1 MAQQKRKTAATKNTK
16 SQKNTKNTRSKSTQ
30 ARTAAK
36 KSTSNTNRSVKNKR
50 AVQSK
55 TNYADSQAQAIIML
69 ACSLLLLLLAF
80 VSGDKGWK
88 QLHDAVKGCLG
99 ICAFIFPCLTAYI
112 AILMAMEK
120 EVKSKM
126 YKLLLICIF
135 TVALS
140 SSFYIFKA
148 HIYAED
154 ISYLKL
160 LRVLYDEG
168 TLGEVTGALSGIF
181 GYPIYKLLGLTG
193 AKIVILIL
201 VAVLFMIITG
211 VTLKTIIRI
220 VSKPVEA
227 VKNAGAYRN
236 SYYDE
241 DEDEDCY
248 DDYEDDE
255 EDYVQSRSPSRK
267 KAVGSDYDIDVPL
280 DGNDRRK
287 SRGEELTAEKFRKIT
302 GQSKKKAK
310 YEGKRDKRIDI
321 ELDDDEIQDS
331 PNDDETNEK
340 LEQLRELIRNNN
352 IENLPDYQIA
362 SVIAAELTRRKMA
375 ESKSNPEQKQPDPQT
390 VAVDISPLDVKNR
403 NEMRMSKPQS
413 VPITNETQNIEE
425 DAYAEPQ
432 EETSEDIAADE
443 SYEQYQEPQPAPEL
457 EEEKPQRQEK
467 KKNAKNAEINSMP
480 DEINRLLAREQNEE
494 NLQGKENGEYRYP
507 PLSLLNPPQYTDDSS
522 QSSELS
528 ENGQKLIDTLKSFG
542 VSAKI
547 VDICRGPSVTRY
559 EIQPAP
565 GVKISKITNLSDDI
579 ALNLAAS
586 GVRMEAP
593 IPGKAAVGI
602 EIPNKVVSLVTIREL
617 IGSREFKNAK
627 SMLSVV
633 LGKDISG
640 DIMLADLSKM
650 PHLLIAGTTGS
661 GKSVCVNSILLSLLF
676 RSTPKDVRILL
687 IDPKMVEFSKY
698 KGIPHLLIPVVSD
711 AKKAAG
717 ALNWAVSEMLKR
729 YQLFAEYSVRDLQS
743 YNKLVEQNLKKQRE
757 AEMQREQQSAYDEN
771 GETDT
776 NTAAENTEFLPNEK
790 MPQIVIAIDELAD
803 LMMAA
808 PNEVEESICRLAQ
821 MARAAGMH
829 LVIATQRPSVN
840 VITGVIKANI
850 PSRIA
855 LKVSSQIDSRTI
867 LDVGGAEKLIGR
879 GDMLFSPVGAAKP
892 IRVQGGYA
900 SDEEIENVTDFLK
913 KSHTSEYDEDVIEQ
927 IEKIA
932 AQDIGKDDKKA
943 SADTDGSDDPM
954 MEEAIKVVV
963 EAGQASTSL
972 LQRRLRLGYA
982 RAGRL
987 IDEMEQMGIVGPH
1000 EGSKSRQVL
1009 MSHQEWLERQNRIG

>member
-1 MAQQKRKTAATKNTK
+1 MAQQKKGTAATKNTRSRK
-16 SQKNTKNTRSKSTQ
+16 STKSTNGKAAAAKTGSSTAKRSSKS
-30 ARTAAK
+30 R
-36 KSTSNTNRSVKNKR
+36 NT
-50 AVQSK
+50 VQPNN
-55 TNYADSQAQAIIML
+55 TVDSQLWAIIML
-69 ACSLLLLLLAF
+69 ACALLLLLLAF
-80 VSGDKGWK
+80 VNGDKGWNK
-88 QLHDAVKGCLG
+88 LHNIVKGSLG
-99 ICAFIFPCLTAYI
+99 ISAYIFPCLLAYI
-112 AILMAMEK
+112 AILTAMEK

-126 YKLLLICIF
+126 NKVLIIGIF

-154 ISYLKL
+154 ISYLRL
-160 LRVLYDEG
+160 LRMLYEEG
-168 TLGEVTGALSGIF
+168 VLGEVTGVLSGIF

-193 AKIVILIL
+193 AKIVILML

-211 VTLKTIIRI
+211 VTLKTIIRVI
-220 VSKPVEA
+220 SKPVEA
-227 VKNAGAYRN
+227 VKNASAYRN
-236 SYYDE
+236 R
-241 DEDEDCY
+241 Y
-248 DDYEDDE
+248 DDEAYEDDE
-255 EDYVQSRSPSRK
+255 SDGKYSHSCNSSK
-267 KAVGSDYDIDVPL
+267 GKAVGADYGIDVPL
-280 DGNDRRK
+280 DENDRRRAK
-287 SRGEELTAEKFRKIT
+287 DEELTVEKFRKIT
-302 GQSKKKAK
+302 NQSKKEAK
-310 YEGKRDKRIDI
+310 YKRKRDKGIDI
-321 ELDDDEIQDS
+321 ALDDEDVQVETDELLQA
-331 PNDDETNEK
+331 ETNEK
-340 LEQLRELIRNNN
+340 LERLKELIRNNN
-352 IENLPDYQIA
+352 IDNLPDYQIA
-362 SVIAAELTRRKMA
+362 SVIAAELTRQKML

-390 VAVDISPLDVKNR
+390 VAVDVSAFDVRNR
-403 NEMRMSKPQS
+403 NEMRSSKPKA
-413 VPITNETQNIEE
+413 VPINVNTSADKSTAVDEDANIEE
-425 DAYAEPQ
+425 LQSEPYNTDTNDVDAQY
-432 EETSEDIAADE
+432 
-443 SYEQYQEPQPAPEL
+443 YEQPVYDEPVQEAAP
-457 EEEKPQRQEK
+457 RSEK
-467 KKNAKNAEINSMP
+467 KRKADKNADINSMP
-480 DEINRLLAREQNEE
+480 EEINKLLARAQEEE
-494 NLQGKENGEYRYP
+494 NDQSGEYRYP
-507 PLSLLNPPQYTDDSS
+507 PLSLLNPVQYTDDSA

-542 VSAKI
+542 VAARI

-602 EIPNKVVSLVTIREL
+602 EIPNKVVSLVTIKEL
-617 IGSREFKNAK
+617 IGSKEFKNAK

-743 YNKLVEQNLKKQRE
+743 YNKLVEQNLKKQQE
-757 AEMQREQQSAYDEN
+757 VQVQRNLQSSVDGGNEEN
-771 GETDT
+771 DVQ
-776 NTAAENTEFLPNEK
+776 ALQDDAEFLPNEK

-913 KSHTSEYDEDVIEQ
+913 KSHISEYDEDVIEQ

-932 AQDIGKDDKKA
+932 AQDIGKEDKKGT
-943 SADTDGSDDPM
+943 ADAESSDDPM

-1009 MSHQEWLERQNRIG
+1009 MSHQEWLERQNRLC